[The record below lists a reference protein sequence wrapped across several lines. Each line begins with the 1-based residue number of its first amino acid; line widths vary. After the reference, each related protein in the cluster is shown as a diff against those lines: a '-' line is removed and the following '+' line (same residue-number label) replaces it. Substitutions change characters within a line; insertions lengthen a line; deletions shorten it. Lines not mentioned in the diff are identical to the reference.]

1 MSVLNAKQKD
11 VLCLALMCV
20 SLQPNTHIYIY
31 IVVPIPLLVVHQFAT
46 ESAG

>member
-11 VLCLALMCV
+11 LLCLAFMCV
-20 SLQPNTHIYIY
+20 SLQLNTHIC
-31 IVVPIPLLVVHQFAT
+31 IVVPIPLLVVQQFAA